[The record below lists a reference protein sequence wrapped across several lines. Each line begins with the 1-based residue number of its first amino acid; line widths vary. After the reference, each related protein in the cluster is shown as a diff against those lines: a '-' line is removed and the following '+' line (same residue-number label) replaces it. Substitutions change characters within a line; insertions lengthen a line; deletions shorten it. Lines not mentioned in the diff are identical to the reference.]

1 MKIALIGYG
10 KMGKAIEKLAL
21 AKGHQIT
28 AIVDSKNSI
37 ENTNFDDVDVA
48 IEFTRPELAV
58 KHMNFCLEIGLPI
71 VVGTTAWQNELKI
84 IAENVSKY
92 KGALVHASNFSI
104 GVNLFFEMNKKLA
117 KIMEAHP
124 AYKLEM
130 TEIHH
135 TQKLDKPSGTAV
147 TLAEEIIEQNTNYKH
162 WRLAENNELENE
174 NEFFIH
180 ALREE
185 NVPGTHIINYSSPID
200 SIQMQHIAH
209 TRDGF
214 ALGAILAAE
223 WIKNKKGIFTMKDVL
238 QN

>member
-28 AIVDSKNSI
+28 AIVDSQNSI

-71 VVGTTAWQNELKI
+71 VVGTTAWKEGLPAITDMVNKQNG
-84 IAENVSKY
+84 S
-92 KGALVHASNFSI
+92 LVHASNFSI

-162 WRLAENNELENE
+162 WRLAEDNKLVNE

-185 NVPGTHIINYSSPID
+185 NFPGTHLISYESQID
-200 SIQMQHIAH
+200 SIHFEHVAH

-214 ALGAILAAE
+214 ALGAIVAAE
-223 WIKNKKGIFTMKDVL
+223 WLQNKKGIFTMKDVL
-238 QN
+238 QH

>member
-1 MKIALIGYG
+1 MNIALIGYG
-10 KMGKAIEKLAL
+10 KMGKAIEKIAIE
-21 AKGHQIT
+21 KGHKIT
-28 AIVDSKNSI
+28 AIVDSKNPI
-37 ENTNFDDVDVA
+37 ELMNINNIDVA
-48 IEFTRPELAV
+48 IEFTRPELAR
-58 KHMNFCLEIGLPI
+58 KHMIFCLEKGLPI
-71 VVGTTAWQNELKI
+71 VVGTTAWKEDLPAITELVNKQNG
-84 IAENVSKY
+84 S
-92 KGALVHASNFSI
+92 LVHASNFSI

-147 TLAEEIIEQNTNYKH
+147 TLAEEIIEQNTNYNH
-162 WRLAENNELENE
+162 WRLAEDDELENE

-185 NVPGTHIINYSSPID
+185 NVPGTHLISYESQID
-200 SIQMQHIAH
+200 SIHFEHVAH

-214 ALGAILAAE
+214 ALGAIVAAE
-223 WIKNKKGIFTMKDVL
+223 WLQNKKGIFTMKDVL
-238 QN
+238 QH

>member
-1 MKIALIGYG
+1 MNIALIGYG
-10 KMGKAIEKLAL
+10 KMGKAIEKIAIE
-21 AKGHQIT
+21 KGHKIT
-28 AIVDSKNSI
+28 AIVDSKNPI
-37 ENTNFDDVDVA
+37 ELMNINNIDVA
-48 IEFTRPELAV
+48 IEFTRPELAR
-58 KHMNFCLEIGLPI
+58 KHMVFCLEKGLPI
-71 VVGTTAWQNELKI
+71 VVGTTAWKEDLPAITELVNKQNG
-84 IAENVSKY
+84 S
-92 KGALVHASNFSI
+92 LVHASNFSI

-162 WRLAENNELENE
+162 WRLSKDNELVNE

-185 NVPGTHIINYSSPID
+185 NVPGTHLISYESQID
-200 SIQMQHIAH
+200 SIHFEHIAH

-214 ALGAILAAE
+214 ALGALVAAE
-223 WIKNKKGIFTMKDVL
+223 WLQNKKGIFTMKDVL
-238 QN
+238 QH

>member
-28 AIVDSKNSI
+28 AIVDSQNSI

-92 KGALVHASNFSI
+92 NGALVHASNFSI
-104 GVNLFFEMNKKLA
+104 GVNLFFEMNKQLA

-147 TLAEEIIEQNTNYKH
+147 TLAEEIIEQNTNYKN
-162 WRLAENNELENE
+162 WRLAESNELENG
-174 NEFFIH
+174 NEFLIH

-185 NVPGTHIINYSSPID
+185 NVPGTHLVNYSSPID
-200 SIQMQHIAH
+200 SIQIQHIAH

>member
-28 AIVDSKNSI
+28 AIVDSQNSI
-37 ENTNFDDVDVA
+37 ENTNFDEVDVA

-71 VVGTTAWQNELKI
+71 IVGTTAWQNELKI
-84 IAENVSKY
+84 ITENVSKY
-92 KGALVHASNFSI
+92 NGALVHASNFSI

-147 TLAEEIIEQNTNYKH
+147 TLAEEIIEQNTNYKV
-162 WRLAENNELENE
+162 WSLAESTELENE
-174 NEFFIH
+174 KEFFIH

-185 NVPGTHIINYSSPID
+185 NVPGTHLVNYSSPID
-200 SIQMQHIAH
+200 SIQIQHTAH

>member
-1 MKIALIGYG
+1 M
-10 KMGKAIEKLAL
+10 
-21 AKGHQIT
+21 
-28 AIVDSKNSI
+28 
-37 ENTNFDDVDVA
+37 DVA

-58 KHMNFCLEIGLPI
+58 KHMNFCLEIGMPI

-84 IAENVSKY
+84 ISDNVSKY
-92 KGALVHASNFSI
+92 NGSLVHASNFSI

-174 NEFFIH
+174 NEFSIH

>member
-28 AIVDSKNSI
+28 AIVDSQNSI

-71 VVGTTAWQNELKI
+71 IVGTTAWQNELKI
-84 IAENVSKY
+84 ITENVSKY
-92 KGALVHASNFSI
+92 NGALVYANNFSI

-162 WRLAENNELENE
+162 WRLAESNELENE
-174 NEFFIH
+174 KEFFIH

-185 NVPGTHIINYSSPID
+185 NVPGTHLVNYSSPID
-200 SIQMQHIAH
+200 SIQIQHIAH

>member
-1 MKIALIGYG
+1 MNIALIGYG
-10 KMGKAIEKLAL
+10 KMGKAIEKIAIE
-21 AKGHQIT
+21 KGHQIT
-28 AIVDSKNSI
+28 AIVDSKNPI
-37 ENTNFDDVDVA
+37 ELLKINNIDVA
-48 IEFTRPELAV
+48 IEFTRPELAR
-58 KHMNFCLEIGLPI
+58 KHMVYCLEIGLPI
-71 VVGTTAWQNELKI
+71 VVGTTAWKEDLPAITDMVNKQNG
-84 IAENVSKY
+84 S
-92 KGALVHASNFSI
+92 LVHASNFSI

-162 WRLAENNELENE
+162 WRLAEDNKLVNE

-185 NVPGTHIINYSSPID
+185 NVPGTHLISYESQID
-200 SIQMQHIAH
+200 SIHFEHIAH

-214 ALGAILAAE
+214 ALGAIVADE
-223 WIKNKKGIFTMKDVL
+223 WLQNKKGIFTMKDVL
-238 QN
+238 QH

>member
-58 KHMNFCLEIGLPI
+58 KHMNFCLEIGMPI

-84 IAENVSKY
+84 ISDNVSKY
-92 KGALVHASNFSI
+92 NGSLVHASNFSI

-174 NEFFIH
+174 NEFSIH

>member
-28 AIVDSKNSI
+28 AIVDSQNSI

-84 IAENVSKY
+84 ITENVSKY
-92 KGALVHASNFSI
+92 NGALVHASNFSI

-147 TLAEEIIEQNTNYKH
+147 TLAEGIIEQNTNYKN
-162 WRLAENNELENE
+162 WRLAESNELENG

-185 NVPGTHIINYSSPID
+185 NVPGTHLVNYSSPID
-200 SIQMQHIAH
+200 SIQIQHVAH

>member
-1 MKIALIGYG
+1 MNIALIGYG
-10 KMGKAIEKLAL
+10 KMGKAIEKIAIE
-21 AKGHQIT
+21 KGHQIT
-28 AIVDSKNSI
+28 AIVDSKNPI
-37 ENTNFDDVDVA
+37 ELLKINNIDVA
-48 IEFTRPELAV
+48 IEFTRPELAR
-58 KHMNFCLEIGLPI
+58 KHMVYCLEIGLPI
-71 VVGTTAWQNELKI
+71 VVGTTAWKEDLPAITDMVNKQNG
-84 IAENVSKY
+84 S
-92 KGALVHASNFSI
+92 LVHASNFSI

-147 TLAEEIIEQNTNYKH
+147 TLAEEIIEQNINYKH
-162 WRLAENNELENE
+162 WRLAEDNKLVNE

-185 NVPGTHIINYSSPID
+185 NVPGTHLISYESQID
-200 SIQMQHIAH
+200 SIHFEHVAH

-214 ALGAILAAE
+214 ALGAIVAAE
-223 WIKNKKGIFTMKDVL
+223 WLQNKKGIFTMKDVL
-238 QN
+238 QH

>member
-10 KMGKAIEKLAL
+10 KMGKAIEKLAM

-28 AIVDSKNSI
+28 AIVDSQNSI

-84 IAENVSKY
+84 ITENVSKY
-92 KGALVHASNFSI
+92 NGALVHASNFSI

-147 TLAEEIIEQNTNYKH
+147 TLAEGIIEQNTNYKN
-162 WRLAENNELENE
+162 WRLAESNELENG

-185 NVPGTHIINYSSPID
+185 NVPGTHLVNYSSPID
-200 SIQMQHIAH
+200 SIQIQHIAH

>member
-1 MKIALIGYG
+1 MNIALIGYG
-10 KMGKAIEKLAL
+10 KMGKAIEKIAIE
-21 AKGHQIT
+21 KGHQIT
-28 AIVDSKNSI
+28 AIVDSKNPI
-37 ENTNFDDVDVA
+37 ELLKINNIDVA
-48 IEFTRPELAV
+48 IEFTRPELAR
-58 KHMNFCLEIGLPI
+58 KHMVYCLEIGLPI
-71 VVGTTAWQNELKI
+71 VVGTTAWKEDLPAITDMVNKQNG
-84 IAENVSKY
+84 S
-92 KGALVHASNFSI
+92 LVHASNFSI

-162 WRLAENNELENE
+162 WRLAEDNKLVNE

-185 NVPGTHIINYSSPID
+185 NVPGTHLISYESQTD
-200 SIQMQHIAH
+200 SIHFEHIAH

-214 ALGAILAAE
+214 ALGAIVAAE
-223 WIKNKKGIFTMKDVL
+223 WLQNKKGIFTMKDVL
-238 QN
+238 QH

>member
-1 MKIALIGYG
+1 MNIALIGYG
-10 KMGKAIEKLAL
+10 KMGKAIEKIAL
-21 AKGHQIT
+21 EKGHQILV
-28 AIVDSKNSI
+28 IVDSQKSI
-37 ENTNFDDVDVA
+37 ENANFNGVDVA
-48 IEFTRPELAV
+48 IEFTRPEVAP
-58 KHMNFCLEIGLPI
+58 KHMLFCLEIGVPI
-71 VVGTTAWQNELKI
+71 VVGTTAWKEDLPAIADMVNKQN
-84 IAENVSKY
+84 
-92 KGALVHASNFSI
+92 GALVHASNFSI

-147 TLAEEIIEQNTNYKH
+147 TLAEEIIEQNTNYKG
-162 WRLAENNELENE
+162 WSLAESTELENE
-174 NEFFIH
+174 KEFFIH

-185 NVPGTHIINYSSPID
+185 NVPGTHLVNYSSPID
-200 SIQMQHIAH
+200 SIQIQHTAH

>member
-1 MKIALIGYG
+1 MNIALIGYG
-10 KMGKAIEKLAL
+10 KMGKAIEKIAIE
-21 AKGHQIT
+21 KGHQIT
-28 AIVDSKNSI
+28 AIVDSKNPI
-37 ENTNFDDVDVA
+37 ELLKINNIDVA
-48 IEFTRPELAV
+48 IEFTRPELAR
-58 KHMNFCLEIGLPI
+58 KHMVYCLEIGLPI
-71 VVGTTAWQNELKI
+71 VVGTTAWKEDLPAITDMVNKQNG
-84 IAENVSKY
+84 S
-92 KGALVHASNFSI
+92 LVHASNFSI

-124 AYKLEM
+124 AYKLGM

-162 WRLAENNELENE
+162 WRLAEDNKLVNE

-185 NVPGTHIINYSSPID
+185 NVPGTHLISYESQID
-200 SIQMQHIAH
+200 SIHFEHIAH

-214 ALGAILAAE
+214 ALGAIVAAE
-223 WIKNKKGIFTMKDVL
+223 WLQNKKGIFTMKDVL
-238 QN
+238 QH

>member
-1 MKIALIGYG
+1 MNIALIGYG
-10 KMGKAIEKLAL
+10 KMGKAIEKIAIE
-21 AKGHQIT
+21 KGHQIT
-28 AIVDSKNSI
+28 AIVDSKNPI
-37 ENTNFDDVDVA
+37 ELLKINNIDVA
-48 IEFTRPELAV
+48 IEFTRPELAR
-58 KHMNFCLEIGLPI
+58 KHMVYCLEIGLPI
-71 VVGTTAWQNELKI
+71 VVGTTAWKEDLPAITDMVNKQNG
-84 IAENVSKY
+84 S
-92 KGALVHASNFSI
+92 LVHASNFSI

-162 WRLAENNELENE
+162 WRLAEDNKLVNE

-185 NVPGTHIINYSSPID
+185 NVPGTHLISYESQID
-200 SIQMQHIAH
+200 SIHFEHIAH
-209 TRDGF
+209 SRDGF
-214 ALGAILAAE
+214 ALGAIVAAE
-223 WIKNKKGIFTMKDVL
+223 WLQNKKGIFTMKDVL
-238 QN
+238 QH

>member
-84 IAENVSKY
+84 ISDNVSKY
-92 KGALVHASNFSI
+92 NGSLVHASNFSI

-124 AYKLEM
+124 AYMLKM

-174 NEFFIH
+174 NEFSIH

>member
-21 AKGHQIT
+21 EKGHQIT
-28 AIVDSKNSI
+28 AIVDSKNPI
-37 ENTNFDDVDVA
+37 ENTNFDGVDVA

-71 VVGTTAWQNELKI
+71 VVGTTAWQNDLIKI
-84 IAENVSKY
+84 TENVSKCN
-92 KGALVHASNFSI
+92 GALLHASNFSI

-117 KIMEAHP
+117 EIMEAHP
-124 AYKLEM
+124 SYKLEM

-147 TLAEEIIEQNTNYKH
+147 TLAEGIIEQNNNYKN
-162 WRLAENNELENE
+162 WRLAEKNELENE

-209 TRDGF
+209 SRDGF

>member
-1 MKIALIGYG
+1 MNIALIGYG
-10 KMGKAIEKLAL
+10 KMGKAIEKIAIE
-21 AKGHQIT
+21 KGHKIT
-28 AIVDSKNSI
+28 AIVDSKNPI
-37 ENTNFDDVDVA
+37 ELMNINNIDVA
-48 IEFTRPELAV
+48 IEFTRPELAR
-58 KHMNFCLEIGLPI
+58 KHMVFCLEKGLPI
-71 VVGTTAWQNELKI
+71 VVGTTAWKEDLPAITELVNKQNG
-84 IAENVSKY
+84 S
-92 KGALVHASNFSI
+92 LVHASNFSI

-147 TLAEEIIEQNTNYKH
+147 TLAEEIIEQNTNYNH
-162 WRLAENNELENE
+162 WRLAEDNELVNE

-185 NVPGTHIINYSSPID
+185 NVPGTHLISYESQID
-200 SIQMQHIAH
+200 SIHFEHIAH

-214 ALGAILAAE
+214 ALGAIVAAE
-223 WIKNKKGIFTMKDVL
+223 WLQNKKGIFTMKDVL
-238 QN
+238 QH

>member
-84 IAENVSKY
+84 IAENVSKFN
-92 KGALVHASNFSI
+92 GSLVHASNFSI

>member
-10 KMGKAIEKLAL
+10 KMGKAIEKLAM

-28 AIVDSKNSI
+28 AIVDSQNSI

-84 IAENVSKY
+84 ITENVSKY
-92 KGALVHASNFSI
+92 NGALVHASNFSI

-147 TLAEEIIEQNTNYKH
+147 TLAEGIIEQNTNYKN
-162 WRLAENNELENE
+162 WRLAESNELENG

-185 NVPGTHIINYSSPID
+185 NVPGTHLVNYSSPID
-200 SIQMQHIAH
+200 SIKIQHIAH

>member
-1 MKIALIGYG
+1 MNIALIGYG
-10 KMGKAIEKLAL
+10 KMGKAIEKIAIE
-21 AKGHQIT
+21 KGHQIT
-28 AIVDSKNSI
+28 AIVDSKNPI
-37 ENTNFDDVDVA
+37 ELLKINNIDVA
-48 IEFTRPELAV
+48 IEFTRPELAS
-58 KHMNFCLEIGLPI
+58 KHMVYCLEIGLPI
-71 VVGTTAWQNELKI
+71 VVGTTAWKEDLPAITDMVNKQNG
-84 IAENVSKY
+84 S
-92 KGALVHASNFSI
+92 LVHASNFSI

-147 TLAEEIIEQNTNYKH
+147 TLAEEIIEQNINYKH
-162 WRLAENNELENE
+162 WRLAEDNKLVNE

-185 NVPGTHIINYSSPID
+185 NVPGTHLISYESQID
-200 SIQMQHIAH
+200 SIHFEHIAH

-214 ALGAILAAE
+214 ALGAIVAAE
-223 WIKNKKGIFTMKDVL
+223 WLQNKKGIFTMKDVL
-238 QN
+238 QH

>member
-21 AKGHQIT
+21 EKGHQIT
-28 AIVDSKNSI
+28 AIVDSKNPI
-37 ENTNFDDVDVA
+37 ENTNFDGVDVA

-71 VVGTTAWQNELKI
+71 VVGTTAWQNDLIKI
-84 IAENVSKY
+84 TENVSKCN
-92 KGALVHASNFSI
+92 GALLHASNFSI

-117 KIMEAHP
+117 EIMEAHP
-124 AYKLEM
+124 SYKLEM

-147 TLAEEIIEQNTNYKH
+147 TLAEGIMEHNNNYKN
-162 WRLAENNELENE
+162 WRLAEKNEPENE

>member
-1 MKIALIGYG
+1 MNIALIGYG
-10 KMGKAIEKLAL
+10 KMGKAIEKIAIE
-21 AKGHQIT
+21 KGHQIT
-28 AIVDSKNSI
+28 AIVDSKNPI
-37 ENTNFDDVDVA
+37 ELMNFNNIDVV
-48 IEFTRPELAV
+48 IEFTRPELAR
-58 KHMNFCLEIGLPI
+58 KHMVYCLEKGLPI
-71 VVGTTAWQNELKI
+71 VVGTTAWKEDLPAITELVNKQNG
-84 IAENVSKY
+84 S
-92 KGALVHASNFSI
+92 LVHASNFSI

-147 TLAEEIIEQNTNYKH
+147 TLAEEIIEQNTNYNH
-162 WRLAENNELENE
+162 WRLAEDNELVNE

-185 NVPGTHIINYSSPID
+185 NVPGTHLISYESQID
-200 SIQMQHIAH
+200 SIHFEHIAH

-214 ALGAILAAE
+214 ALGAIVAAE
-223 WIKNKKGIFTMKDVL
+223 WLQNKKGIFTMKDVL
-238 QN
+238 QH

>member
-37 ENTNFDDVDVA
+37 ENTNFNDVDVA

-71 VVGTTAWQNELKI
+71 VVGTTAWQNDLKI

-92 KGALVHASNFSI
+92 NGALVHASNFSI

>member
-1 MKIALIGYG
+1 MNIALIGYG
-10 KMGKAIEKLAL
+10 KMGKAIEKIAIE
-21 AKGHQIT
+21 KGHKIT
-28 AIVDSKNSI
+28 AIVDSKNPI
-37 ENTNFDDVDVA
+37 ELMNINNIDVA
-48 IEFTRPELAV
+48 IEFTRPELAR
-58 KHMNFCLEIGLPI
+58 KHMVFCLEKGLPI
-71 VVGTTAWQNELKI
+71 VVGTTAWKEDLPAITELVNKQNG
-84 IAENVSKY
+84 S
-92 KGALVHASNFSI
+92 LVHASNFSI

-147 TLAEEIIEQNTNYKH
+147 TLAEEIIEQNTNYNH
-162 WRLAENNELENE
+162 WRLAEDDELVNE

-185 NVPGTHIINYSSPID
+185 NVPGTHLISYESQID
-200 SIQMQHIAH
+200 SIHFEHIAH

-214 ALGAILAAE
+214 ALGAIVAAE
-223 WIKNKKGIFTMKDVL
+223 WLQNKKGIFTMKDVL
-238 QN
+238 QH

>member
-28 AIVDSKNSI
+28 AIVDSQNSI

-84 IAENVSKY
+84 ISDNVSKY
-92 KGALVHASNFSI
+92 NGSLVHASNFSI

-174 NEFFIH
+174 NEFSIH

>member
-28 AIVDSKNSI
+28 AIVDSQNSI

-71 VVGTTAWQNELKI
+71 IVGTTAWQNELKI
-84 IAENVSKY
+84 ITENVSKY
-92 KGALVHASNFSI
+92 NGALVHASNFSI

-162 WRLAENNELENE
+162 WRLAESNELENE
-174 NEFFIH
+174 KEFFIH

-185 NVPGTHIINYSSPID
+185 NVPGTHLVNYSSPID
-200 SIQMQHIAH
+200 SIQIQHIAH

>member
-1 MKIALIGYG
+1 MNIALIGYG
-10 KMGKAIEKLAL
+10 KMGKAIEKIAIE
-21 AKGHQIT
+21 KGHQIT
-28 AIVDSKNSI
+28 AIVDSKNPI
-37 ENTNFDDVDVA
+37 ELMNFNNIDVV
-48 IEFTRPELAV
+48 IEFTRPELAR
-58 KHMNFCLEIGLPI
+58 KHMVYCLEKGLPI
-71 VVGTTAWQNELKI
+71 VVGTTAWKEDLPAITELVNKQNG
-84 IAENVSKY
+84 S
-92 KGALVHASNFSI
+92 LVHASNFSI

-147 TLAEEIIEQNTNYKH
+147 TLAEEIIEQNTNYNH
-162 WRLAENNELENE
+162 WRLAEDNELVNE

-185 NVPGTHIINYSSPID
+185 NVPGTHLISYESQID
-200 SIQMQHIAH
+200 SIHFEHVAH

-214 ALGAILAAE
+214 ALGAIVAAE
-223 WIKNKKGIFTMKDVL
+223 WLQNKKGIFTMKDVL
-238 QN
+238 QH

>member
-1 MKIALIGYG
+1 
-10 KMGKAIEKLAL
+10 MGKAIEKLAL

-28 AIVDSKNSI
+28 AIVDSQNSI

-84 IAENVSKY
+84 ITENVSKY
-92 KGALVHASNFSI
+92 NGALVHASNFSI

-147 TLAEEIIEQNTNYKH
+147 TLAEGIIEQNTKYKN
-162 WRLAENNELENE
+162 WRLAESNELENG

-185 NVPGTHIINYSSPID
+185 NVPGTHLVNYSSPID
-200 SIQMQHIAH
+200 SIKIQHIAH

>member
-28 AIVDSKNSI
+28 AIVDSQNSI

-84 IAENVSKY
+84 ITENVSKY
-92 KGALVHASNFSI
+92 NGALVHASNFSI
-104 GVNLFFEMNKKLA
+104 GVNLFFEMNKQLA

-147 TLAEEIIEQNTNYKH
+147 TLAEEIIEQNTNYKN
-162 WRLAENNELENE
+162 WRLAESNELEIG

-185 NVPGTHIINYSSPID
+185 NVPGTHLVNYSSPID
-200 SIQMQHIAH
+200 SIQIQHIAH

>member
-10 KMGKAIEKLAL
+10 KMGKAIEKIAIE
-21 AKGHQIT
+21 KGHQIT
-28 AIVDSKNSI
+28 AIVDSKNPI
-37 ENTNFDDVDVA
+37 ELLKINNIDVA
-48 IEFTRPELAV
+48 IEFTRPELAR
-58 KHMNFCLEIGLPI
+58 KHMVYCLEIGLPI
-71 VVGTTAWQNELKI
+71 VVGTTAWKEDLPAITDMVNKQNG
-84 IAENVSKY
+84 S
-92 KGALVHASNFSI
+92 LVHASNFSI

-162 WRLAENNELENE
+162 WRLAEDNKLVNE

-185 NVPGTHIINYSSPID
+185 NVPGTHLISYESQID
-200 SIQMQHIAH
+200 SIHFEHIAH

-214 ALGAILAAE
+214 ALGAIVAAE
-223 WIKNKKGIFTMKDVL
+223 WLQNKKGIFTMKDVL
-238 QN
+238 QH

>member
-1 MKIALIGYG
+1 MNIALIGYG
-10 KMGKAIEKLAL
+10 KMGKAIEKIAIE
-21 AKGHQIT
+21 KGHKIT
-28 AIVDSKNSI
+28 AIVDSKNPI
-37 ENTNFDDVDVA
+37 ELMNINNIDVA
-48 IEFTRPELAV
+48 IEFTRPELAR
-58 KHMNFCLEIGLPI
+58 KHMVFCLEIGLPI
-71 VVGTTAWQNELKI
+71 VVGTTAWKEDLPAITELVNKQNG
-84 IAENVSKY
+84 S
-92 KGALVHASNFSI
+92 LVHASNFSI

-147 TLAEEIIEQNTNYKH
+147 TLAEEIIEQNTNYNH
-162 WRLAENNELENE
+162 WRLAEDDVLVNE

-185 NVPGTHIINYSSPID
+185 NVPGTHLISYESQID
-200 SIQMQHIAH
+200 SIHFEHIAH

-214 ALGAILAAE
+214 ALGAIVAAE
-223 WIKNKKGIFTMKDVL
+223 WLQNKKGIFTMKDVL
-238 QN
+238 QH

>member
-10 KMGKAIEKLAL
+10 KMGKAIEKLAM

-28 AIVDSKNSI
+28 AIVDSQNSI

-58 KHMNFCLEIGLPI
+58 KHINFCLEIGLPI

-84 IAENVSKY
+84 ITENVSKY
-92 KGALVHASNFSI
+92 NGALVHASNFSI

-147 TLAEEIIEQNTNYKH
+147 TLAEGIIEQNTNYKN
-162 WRLAENNELENE
+162 WRLAESNELENG

-185 NVPGTHIINYSSPID
+185 NVPGTHLVNYSSPID
-200 SIQMQHIAH
+200 SIQIQHIAH

>member
-28 AIVDSKNSI
+28 AIVDSQNSI

-71 VVGTTAWQNELKI
+71 IVGTTAWQNELKI
-84 IAENVSKY
+84 ITENVSKY
-92 KGALVHASNFSI
+92 NGALVHASNFSI

-147 TLAEEIIEQNTNYKH
+147 TLAEEIIEQNTNYKV
-162 WRLAENNELENE
+162 WSLAESTELENE
-174 NEFFIH
+174 KEFFIH

-185 NVPGTHIINYSSPID
+185 NVPGTHLVNYSSPID
-200 SIQMQHIAH
+200 SIQIQHTAH

>member
-1 MKIALIGYG
+1 MNIALIGYG
-10 KMGKAIEKLAL
+10 KMGKAIEKIAIK
-21 AKGHQIT
+21 KGHKIT
-28 AIVDSKNSI
+28 AIVDSKNPI
-37 ENTNFDDVDVA
+37 ELMNINNIDVA
-48 IEFTRPELAV
+48 IEFTRPELAR
-58 KHMNFCLEIGLPI
+58 KHMIFCLEKGLPI
-71 VVGTTAWQNELKI
+71 VVGTTAWKEDLPAITELVNKQNG
-84 IAENVSKY
+84 S
-92 KGALVHASNFSI
+92 LVHASNFSI

-147 TLAEEIIEQNTNYKH
+147 TLAEEIIEQNTNYNH
-162 WRLAENNELENE
+162 WRLAEDDELVNE

-185 NVPGTHIINYSSPID
+185 NVPGTHLISYESQID
-200 SIQMQHIAH
+200 SIHFEHIAH

-214 ALGAILAAE
+214 ALGAIVAAE
-223 WIKNKKGIFTMKDVL
+223 WLQNKKGIFTMKDVL
-238 QN
+238 QH

>member
-21 AKGHQIT
+21 EKGHQIT
-28 AIVDSKNSI
+28 AIVDSKNPI
-37 ENTNFDDVDVA
+37 ENTNFDGVDVA

-71 VVGTTAWQNELKI
+71 VVGTTAWQNDLIKI
-84 IAENVSKY
+84 TENVSKCN
-92 KGALVHASNFSI
+92 GALLHASNFSI

-117 KIMEAHP
+117 EIMEAHP
-124 AYKLEM
+124 SYKLEM

-147 TLAEEIIEQNTNYKH
+147 TLAEGIIEQNNNYKN
-162 WRLAENNELENE
+162 WRLAEKNELENE